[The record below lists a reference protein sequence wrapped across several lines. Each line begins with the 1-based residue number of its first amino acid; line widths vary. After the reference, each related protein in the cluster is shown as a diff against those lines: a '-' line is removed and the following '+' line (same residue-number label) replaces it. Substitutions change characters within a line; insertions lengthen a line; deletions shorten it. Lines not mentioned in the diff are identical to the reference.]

1 MLSRSAQTSF
11 SMKNLAVLEKAPAV
25 ANLFDQRRTKHLS
38 ASDRSVSLSRIAVL
52 KNLHASQKSKPT
64 NYSFKN

>member
-38 ASDRSVSLSRIAVL
+38 ASDRSVSLSRISML
-52 KNLHASQKSKPT
+52 RNFHASQKRKPT
-64 NYSFKN
+64 NNSFKN

>member
-11 SMKNLAVLEKAPAV
+11 AMKNLAVIGKAPTV
-25 ANLFDQRRTKHLS
+25 GNLFDKRRTKHLT
-38 ASDRSVSLSRIAVL
+38 ASDRSVSLSRIAVS
-52 KNLHASQKSKPT
+52 KNLHASQKWKPT